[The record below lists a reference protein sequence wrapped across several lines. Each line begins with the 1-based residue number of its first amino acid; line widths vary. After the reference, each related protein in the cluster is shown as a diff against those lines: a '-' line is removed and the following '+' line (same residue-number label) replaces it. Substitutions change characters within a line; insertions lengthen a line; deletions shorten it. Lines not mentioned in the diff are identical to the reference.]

1 MRHKV
6 GVIGD
11 LETIIGFGLA
21 GVGELYMTGARE
33 ENLANLKKM
42 MKDPEMGIIFVI
54 APVAE
59 ELELDKMKRETFPII
74 IPIPD
79 SKGRT
84 PKVDLTERAIAR
96 TLGTKIVIKTE
107 E

>member
-1 MRHKV
+1 MRQKV

-21 GVGELYMTGARE
+21 GVGELYTAGTME

-42 MKDPEMGIIFVI
+42 MEDPEMGIIFVT
-54 APVAE
+54 ASVAE
-59 ELELDKMKRETFPII
+59 ELELDRMKKEVFPIV

-79 SKGRT
+79 SKGRK
-84 PKVDLTERAIAR
+84 PKVDLTEKAVTR
-96 TLGTKIVIKTE
+96 TLGTKVVIRRE